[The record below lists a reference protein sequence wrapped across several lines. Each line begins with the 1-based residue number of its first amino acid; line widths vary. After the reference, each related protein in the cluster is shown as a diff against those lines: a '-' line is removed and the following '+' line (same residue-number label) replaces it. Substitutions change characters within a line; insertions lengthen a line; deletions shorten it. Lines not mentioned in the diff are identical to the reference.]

1 MDPLIVTQF
10 LNIAFGIAILAILAL
25 GLAIVFGLLGVL
37 NIAHGELIM
46 LGAYCAWVVQSAGL
60 PFVAALPVAMVVC
73 GAIGWLIEIG
83 LIRKLYARPFDTLL
97 ATWGLSLLL
106 RKSAEAVWGL
116 GYKSLNMP
124 LSGSI
129 EVLGAPYPA
138 YRLILTLACAA
149 GLALAAIWYLRS
161 GTGTR
166 IKAMVANP
174 ELAQAVGIRT
184 GTLARNTFIAGCAL
198 AGLGGVMVSPLTPV
212 HPFMGVDYILETF
225 FVLVVG
231 GLGSLAGLVAGAG
244 IVGGL
249 ESFVSALIDRTA
261 GYTTVL
267 VIAIL
272 FLWLRPRGLLARP

>member
-10 LNIAFGIAILAILAL
+10 LNIAFGIATLAILAL

-60 PFVAALPVAMVVC
+60 PFVAAVPAAMLAC
-73 GAIGWLIEIG
+73 GLLGWAIERG
-83 LIRKLYARPFDTLL
+83 LIRQLYARPFDTLL

-106 RKSAEAVWGL
+106 RKSAEAVWGM
-116 GYKSLNMP
+116 GYKSLAMP
-124 LSGSI
+124 ISGSV
-129 EVLGAPYPA
+129 EVFGAAYPA
-138 YRLILTLACAA
+138 YRLLLTVLCAA
-149 GLALAAIWYLRS
+149 GLAAAAVWFLRS

-184 GTLARNTFIAGCAL
+184 GALARNAFIAGCAL
-198 AGLGGVMVSPLTPV
+198 AGLGGVLVAPLTPV
-212 HPFMGVDYILETF
+212 HPFMGVDYILQTF

-231 GLGSLAGLVAGAG
+231 GLGSVAGLISGAG

-249 ESFVSALIDRTA
+249 ESLVSAIVDRTA